1 MKAAF
6 LLALA
11 VVAVAAA
18 VLGDNMVEMWRQL
31 GRTSSA
37 GYDDCGRVGRGR
49 EPDDMTDDITEVT
62 NTN

>member
-37 GYDDCGRVGRGR
+37 GYDDCGAEWGEGGSQ
-49 EPDDMTDDITEVT
+49 MT
-62 NTN
+62 